1 MTIKR
6 NVLYFAITG
15 ILASLVGSY
24 LVMGHGGHS
33 DEAAEQLW
41 AWETAIVTTS
51 WATFTTLGTSDI
63 ATLSIP
69 TYPGTILSDEY
80 GSIFSSRGGI
90 VSEMLVSL
98 GDTVKKWQKVALI
111 NSPTNTPEIIAL
123 LAQKRADI
131 AIAEWELN
139 GAKRK
144 IEYITTTISSPTGGI
159 ARAYDVK
166 KQALDISYDV
176 QKKQLDAKIASQR
189 AQLEAR
195 WVVISSSQI
204 ASSATI
210 AENTQKQETAR
221 KYLIGKTNE
230 AIASLLEIFYYGDRN
245 GLGLNTTSYDKYWG
259 YNTNWWSL
267 GTIDRQK
274 ITDIPERFHQ
284 NMKDILLVYP
294 LSTEWTGA
302 DLSIILPKLENAIND
317 ANAIYALLSP
327 GANSNYIA
335 DKTRLL
341 GLLSGDT
348 GIIILESKLIEL
360 TSGTRAASAT
370 ASGVYSQASAD
381 LIGLEQEMKLLE
393 SERSL
398 LEANKKKDIASLD
411 GDQAITQVDLE
422 KIRIDAQSAKI
433 WAESRL
439 TGERSALSAI
449 QSTVRTS
456 YAIAPFDGI
465 ISRKNIVIGQTID
478 VTTPLFDIAW
488 ASSAK
493 SVFVRFEV
501 PVSDYA
507 SISKGQSL
515 QISLPGL
522 DSEKTIGTIARF
534 SSSVNKDTQTISV
547 EATFD
552 SSHFPIGTQVRVIK
566 TGLSGTSF
574 VEIPKTAI
582 ITENNESFVYKVIWG
597 KTLKK
602 WKMSREI
609 IGEKTVVTE
618 WLKSWD
624 MIVSDA
630 TKSEWKDGMD
640 VTNLIS
646 SNP

>member
-24 LVMGHGGHS
+24 LVMAHGGHG

-41 AWETAIVTTS
+41 ETTIVTTS
-51 WATFTTLGTSDI
+51 WATFTTLATSDI

-90 VSEMLVSL
+90 ISEMLVSL
-98 GDTVKKWQKVALI
+98 GDSVKKWQKVAVI
-111 NSPTNTPEIIAL
+111 NSPSNTPEIIAL

-195 WVVISSSQI
+195 WIVISSSQI

-221 KYLIGKTNE
+221 KYLVGKTNE

-245 GLGLNTTSYDKYWG
+245 QLAVNTTSYDKYWG
-259 YNTNWWSL
+259 YNGNWWSL
-267 GTIDRQK
+267 GIADRQK
-274 ITDIPERFHQ
+274 ITDIPERFHR
-284 NMKDILLVYP
+284 NMQTIVASYPISTNATTAELTLIL
-294 LSTEWTGA
+294 GQ
-302 DLSIILPKLENAIND
+302 LESAIND
-317 ANAIYALLSP
+317 ANTIYAIISP
-327 GANSNYIA
+327 SANSNYIA
-335 DKTRLL
+335 SKTKLL
-341 GLLSGDT
+341 NLLLGDT

-360 TSGTRAASAT
+360 TSGTRSASAT

-411 GDQAITQVDLE
+411 GDKAITQVDLE
-422 KIRIDAQSAKI
+422 KIRIDAESTKI

-439 TGERSALSAI
+439 SWERSALFAI

-488 ASSAK
+488 ANSAK

-507 SISKGQSL
+507 SISKWQSL

-522 DSEKTIGTIARF
+522 HSEKTLWTIARF

-552 SSHFPIGTQVRVIK
+552 NLHYPIGTQVRIVK
-566 TGLSGTSF
+566 TGLSGISF
-574 VEIPKTAI
+574 IEIPKTAI
-582 ITENNESFVYKVIWG
+582 IMENGEFFVYKVISG
-597 KTLKK
+597 TILKK
-602 WKMSREI
+602 WKISREI
-609 IGEKTVVTE
+609 IWEKTVVTE

-624 MIVSDA
+624 MIVTDA
-630 TKSEWKDGMD
+630 WKSNWKDGMD
-640 VTNLIS
+640 MTKLIS

>member
-1 MTIKR
+1 MAIKR
-6 NVLYFAITG
+6 NVLYFTITG

-24 LVMGHGGHS
+24 LVMAHGGHG
-33 DEAAEQLW
+33 DEAAEKLG
-41 AWETAIVTTS
+41 ETTIVTTS

-98 GDTVKKWQKVALI
+98 GDSVKKWQKVAVI
-111 NSPTNTPEIIAL
+111 NSPSNTPEIIAL

-131 AIAEWELN
+131 AIAEWELS

-159 ARAYDVK
+159 ARAYDIK
-166 KQALDISYDV
+166 KKALDISYDV

-195 WVVISSSQI
+195 WVVISSSQV

-221 KYLIGKTNE
+221 KYLVGKTNE

-245 GLGLNTTSYDKYWG
+245 QLGFNTTSFDKYWG
-259 YNTNWWSL
+259 YNGNWWSL
-267 GTIDRQK
+267 GQADRQK
-274 ITDIPERFHQ
+274 ITDIPERFHK
-284 NMKDILLVYP
+284 NMQGIILSYP
-294 LSTEWTGA
+294 LSTEWTGT
-302 DLSIILPKLENAIND
+302 DLSLILPKLESAIND
-317 ANAIYALLSP
+317 ANTIYAIISP
-327 GANSNYIA
+327 SANSTYTAN
-335 DKTRLL
+335 KTRLL

-360 TSGTRAASAT
+360 TSGTRSVSAT

-422 KIRIDAQSAKI
+422 KIRIDAESARI

-439 TGERSALSAI
+439 SGERSALSAI

-507 SISKGQSL
+507 SIANGQSL

-522 DSEKTIGTIARF
+522 DSEKTLWTIARF

-552 SSHFPIGTQVRVIK
+552 NSHYPIGTQVRVIK
-566 TGLSGTSF
+566 TGLSGIWF
-574 VEIPKTAI
+574 IEIPKTAI
-582 ITENNESFVYKVIWG
+582 ITENGEFFVYKVIG
-597 KTLKK
+597 GATLKK
-602 WKMSREI
+602 WKISREI
-609 IGEKTVVTE
+609 IWEKTVVTE
-618 WLKSWD
+618 WLKSGD
-624 MIVSDA
+624 MIVTEA
-630 TKSEWKDGMD
+630 WKSNWKDGME
-640 VTNLIS
+640 VKKLIS
-646 SNP
+646 SNL

>member
-6 NVLYFAITG
+6 NVLYFTITWL
-15 ILASLVGSY
+15 LASLVGSY
-24 LVMGHGGHS
+24 LVMAHGGHG
-33 DEAAEQLW
+33 DEAAEKLG
-41 AWETAIVTTS
+41 ETAIVTTS
-51 WATFTTLGTSDI
+51 WATFTTLGSSDI

-98 GDTVKKWQKVALI
+98 GDAVKKWQKIAVI

-131 AIAEWELN
+131 AIAEGDLM
-139 GAKRK
+139 GAKKK
-144 IEYITTTISSPTGGI
+144 IEYITSTIASPTGGI

-166 KQALDISYDV
+166 KKALDISYDV

-230 AIASLLEIFYYGDRN
+230 AIASLLEIFYSGDRN
-245 GLGLNTTSYDKYWG
+245 QLGLNSTSYDKYWG

-267 GTIDRQK
+267 GQADRQR
-274 ITDIPERFHQ
+274 ITDIPERFHK
-284 NMKDILLVYP
+284 NMKDILLSYP
-294 LSTEWTGA
+294 LSTEGTGM
-302 DLSIILPKLENAIND
+302 DLSLILPKLESAIND
-317 ANAIYALLSP
+317 ANTIYAIISANIGNYATNKKSLL
-327 GANSNYIA
+327 N
-335 DKTRLL
+335 
-341 GLLSGDT
+341 LLSGTD

-360 TSGTRAASAT
+360 TNGTKSVSAT

-422 KIRIDAQSAKI
+422 KIRIDAESAKI

-439 TGERSALSAI
+439 SGEKSALSAI
-449 QSTVRTS
+449 ANTVRTS

-488 ASSAK
+488 ASSTK

-507 SISKGQSL
+507 SIANGQSL

-522 DSEKTIGTIARF
+522 DSEKTLGTIVRF

-547 EATFD
+547 EATFE
-552 SSHFPIGTQVRVIK
+552 SAHYPIGTQVRVVK
-566 TGLSGTSF
+566 TGLSKTSF
-574 VEIPKTAI
+574 IEIPKTAI
-582 ITENNESFVYKVIWG
+582 TIENGEFFIYKVISG
-597 KTLKK
+597 TTLKK
-602 WKMSREI
+602 WKISREI
-609 IGEKTVVTE
+609 IWEKIVATE
-618 WLKSWD
+618 WLKSGD
-624 MIVSDA
+624 MIVTDA
-630 TKSEWKDGMD
+630 WKSEWKDGMD
-640 VTNLIS
+640 VTKLIS

>member
-6 NVLYFAITG
+6 NVLYFAIIG

-24 LVMGHGGHS
+24 LVMAHGGHG
-33 DEAAEQLW
+33 DEAAEKLG
-41 AWETAIVTTS
+41 ETDIVTTS
-51 WATFTTLGTSDI
+51 GATFTTLGTSDI

-98 GDTVKKWQKVALI
+98 GDSVKKWQKVAVI
-111 NSPTNTPEIIAL
+111 NSPSNTPEIIAL
-123 LAQKRADI
+123 LSQKRADI
-131 AIAEWELN
+131 AIAEGDLI
-139 GAKRK
+139 GAKKK
-144 IEYITTTISSPTGGI
+144 IEYITSTITSPTGGI
-159 ARAYDVK
+159 VRAYDIK
-166 KQALDISYDV
+166 KKALDISYDV
-176 QKKQLDAKIASQR
+176 QKKQLDAKIVSQR

-221 KYLIGKTNE
+221 KYLVWKTNE

-245 GLGLNTTSYDKYWG
+245 QLGFNTTSYDKYWG
-259 YNTNWWSL
+259 YNGNWWSL
-267 GTIDRQK
+267 GQADRQK
-274 ITDIPERFHQ
+274 ITDIPERFHK
-284 NMKDILLVYP
+284 NMKDILLSYP
-294 LSTEWTGA
+294 LSTEWTGT
-302 DLSIILPKLENAIND
+302 DLSIILPKLESAIND
-317 ANAIYALLSP
+317 ANMIYAIISP
-327 GANSNYIA
+327 SANSNYIA
-335 DKTRLL
+335 NKTRLL
-341 GLLSGDT
+341 NLLSGDT

-360 TSGTRAASAT
+360 TSGTRSASAT
-370 ASGVYSQASAD
+370 ASGAFSQASAD

-398 LEANKKKDIASLD
+398 LDANKKRDIASLD

-422 KIRIDAQSAKI
+422 KIRIDAESAKI

-439 TGERSALSAI
+439 SGERSALSAI
-449 QSTVRTS
+449 QNTVRTS

-488 ASSAK
+488 VSSAK

-507 SISKGQSL
+507 SIANGQSL

-522 DSEKTIGTIARF
+522 DREKTLWTIARF

-552 SSHFPIGTQVRVIK
+552 NSHYPIGTQVRVVK
-566 TGLSGTSF
+566 TGLSGISF
-574 VEIPKTAI
+574 IEIPKTAI
-582 ITENNESFVYKVIWG
+582 VTENGEFFIYKVIG
-597 KTLKK
+597 GTTLKK
-602 WKMSREI
+602 WKISREI
-609 IGEKTVVTE
+609 IWEKTVVTE
-618 WLKSWD
+618 WLKSGD
-624 MIVSDA
+624 MIVTDA
-630 TKSEWKDGMD
+630 WKSNWKDGME
-640 VTNLIS
+640 VTKPIS

>member
-24 LVMGHGGHS
+24 LVMAHGGHG
-33 DEAAEQLW
+33 DEAAENLG
-41 AWETAIVTTS
+41 ETTIATTS
-51 WATFTTLGTSDI
+51 WATFTTLGNSDI

-90 VSEMLVSL
+90 VSEMLISL

-144 IEYITTTISSPTGGI
+144 IEYSTTTISSPTGGI

-176 QKKQLDAKIASQR
+176 QKEQLDAKIASQR
-189 AQLEAR
+189 AQLTAR
-195 WVVISSSQI
+195 GVVISSSQV

-221 KYLIGKTNE
+221 KYLVGKTNE
-230 AIASLLEIFYYGDRN
+230 ALASLLEVFYYGDRN
-245 GLGLNTTSYDKYWG
+245 QLGVNTTSYDKYWG
-259 YNTNWWSL
+259 YNGNWWGL
-267 GTIDRQK
+267 GVADRQK
-274 ITDIPERFHQ
+274 ITDIPERFHS
-284 NMKDILLVYP
+284 NMQTMMPSYPISTDATTAELTLIL
-294 LSTEWTGA
+294 
-302 DLSIILPKLENAIND
+302 KQLESAIND
-317 ANAIYALLSP
+317 ANTIYAIISP
-327 GANSNYIA
+327 SANSNYIA
-335 DKTRLL
+335 NKTRLL
-341 GLLSGDT
+341 NLLSGTD
-348 GIIILESKLIEL
+348 GIIILESKHIEL
-360 TSGTRAASAT
+360 TSGTRSASAT

-381 LIGLEQEMKLLE
+381 LIGLEQEMRLLE

-398 LEANKKKDIASLD
+398 LEANKKKDIASLN

-422 KIRIDAQSAKI
+422 KIRIDAESAKI
-433 WAESRL
+433 WTESRL
-439 TGERSALSAI
+439 SGERSALSAI
-449 QSTVRTS
+449 ANTVRTS

-488 ASSAK
+488 VSSAK

-522 DSEKTIGTIARF
+522 NSEKTLGTIARF

-547 EATFD
+547 EAIFD

-582 ITENNESFVYKVIWG
+582 ITVNNESFVYKVIWD

-602 WKMSREI
+602 WKINREI
-609 IGEKTVVTE
+609 IGEKTVATE

>member
-24 LVMGHGGHS
+24 LVMAHGGHG
-33 DEAAEQLW
+33 DEAAENLG
-41 AWETAIVTTS
+41 ETTIATTS
-51 WATFTTLGTSDI
+51 WATFTTLGNSDI

-189 AQLEAR
+189 AQLTAR
-195 WVVISSSQI
+195 GVVISSSQV

-221 KYLIGKTNE
+221 KYLVGKTNE
-230 AIASLLEIFYYGDRN
+230 ALASLLEVFYYGDRN
-245 GLGLNTTSYDKYWG
+245 QLGVNTTSYDKYWG
-259 YNTNWWSL
+259 YNGNWWGL
-267 GTIDRQK
+267 GVADRQK
-274 ITDIPERFHQ
+274 ITDIPERFHS
-284 NMKDILLVYP
+284 NMQTMMPSYPISTDATTAELTLIL
-294 LSTEWTGA
+294 
-302 DLSIILPKLENAIND
+302 KQLESAIND
-317 ANAIYALLSP
+317 ANTIYAIISP
-327 GANSNYIA
+327 SANSNYIA
-335 DKTRLL
+335 SKTRLL
-341 GLLSGDT
+341 NLLSGTD

-360 TSGTRAASAT
+360 TSGTRSASAT

-381 LIGLEQEMKLLE
+381 LIGLEQEMRLLE

-398 LEANKKKDIASLD
+398 LEANKKKDIASLN

-422 KIRIDAQSAKI
+422 KIRIDAESAKI
-433 WAESRL
+433 WTESRL
-439 TGERSALSAI
+439 SGERSALSAI
-449 QSTVRTS
+449 ANTVRTS

-488 ASSAK
+488 VSSAK

-522 DSEKTIGTIARF
+522 DSEKTLGTIARF

-547 EATFD
+547 EATFE
-552 SSHFPIGTQVRVIK
+552 SSDYPIGTQVRVIK

-574 VEIPKTAI
+574 IEVPKSAI
-582 ITENNESFVYKVIWG
+582 ISENNTSFVYKVIG
-597 KTLKK
+597 GTILKK
-602 WKMSREI
+602 WKISREI
-609 IGEKTVVTE
+609 IGDKTVATE

-630 TKSEWKDGMD
+630 AKSEWKDGMD